1 MTDYGCLRLPPP
13 PGRCGIDL
21 MRMVSTMLGR
31 RVGAGMGVVAL
42 VLMIG
47 LGGCNQD
54 NTPKEYN
61 TLTQQNFIE
70 LCTNYLYTSDGN
82 VSAINASSASTLD
95 PALTSTNSTIK
106 SDVQASSEASC
117 LCMYAIFVDQMP
129 IADFTSLNSDLK
141 SDPEKTWNGVS
152 STIKDSLSKCASGSS
167 TSSSTTTAPTSS
179 TTTAG

>member
-1 MTDYGCLRLPPP
+1 
-13 PGRCGIDL
+13 
-21 MRMVSTMLGR
+21 MVSTMLGR
-31 RVGAGMGVVAL
+31 RVGAGMGVAAL

-167 TSSSTTTAPTSS
+167 ASSSTTTAPTSS